1 MSGTHSG
8 SGAGSCSCA
17 GSGLESCTRSPSRS
31 PSRVRSIQLA
41 NPGAVVR
48 PLRGR
53 IALVVGILL
62 ASSAPV
68 AAQLVAGKV
77 VEEGSER
84 PVGGALIELVDT
96 TGLRRGSVVADTA
109 GTFRIMVPQ
118 PGAYRL
124 RVTHIAYANMETE
137 TIDAALGVR
146 VELELRVSPTAVALE
161 PLRVVGR
168 SEYNAGWLQE
178 YYDRAVVTR
187 RSGMGRVFFRDE
199 VQRANMPA
207 VSSFLIH
214 LLPRGGCRPTLFV
227 DGLEVEDERH
237 LNAVLQP
244 DALEGV
250 ELYNNSTFLPP
261 RYANRGFCAI
271 ALFWTRRDLE
281 GARPFTWRR
290 ALTAGGILA
299 GLFLLL
305 QM

>member
-1 MSGTHSG
+1 M
-8 SGAGSCSCA
+8 AA
-17 GSGLESCTRSPSRS
+17 QWKL
-31 PSRVRSIQLA
+31 
-41 NPGAVVR
+41 
-48 PLRGR
+48 PLSGR
-53 IALVVGILL
+53 IVLFASMLL
-62 ASSAPV
+62 ACGAPA
-68 AAQLVAGKV
+68 AAQLVSGKV

-84 PVGGALIELVDT
+84 PVGGAMIELMDT
-96 TGLRRGSVVADTA
+96 TGLRRGAVVADTA
-109 GTFRIMVPQ
+109 GSFRIMVPQ

-124 RVTHIAYANMETE
+124 RVTHIAYTSVETA
-137 TIDAALGVR
+137 TIDAALGMQ
-146 VELELRVSPTAVALE
+146 VELELRMSPTAVALE

-168 SEYNAGWLQE
+168 SAFNAGWLQE
-178 YYDRAVVTR
+178 YYDRAMMTR
-187 RSGMGRVFFRDE
+187 RSGMGKVFFRDE

-207 VSSFLIH
+207 VSAFLIH

-227 DGLEVEDERH
+227 DGLEVQDERH

-250 ELYNNSTFLPP
+250 ELYNNQAFLPP